1 MAAQL
6 DLAENDVLGYYQSGS
21 KTFRLLDHV
30 PELEV
35 RSVMAHELTHALEDQ
50 HHDLE
55 ALQKRAT
62 NEDQAVAIRS
72 VIEGSAMV
80 TTLAM
85 MNRQGGIGK
94 AKEEA
99 AKTSQEQAKK
109 VQGAPT
115 FVQMRLLMPYTLG
128 FSFLLR
134 GKPWEWL
141 YDGVRIEDIEQ
152 AYAQPPHSTREILHP
167 EQYWGVRREA
177 ARSLALPDLSKAL
190 GPGWSQA
197 LTGSIGE
204 LGLTLLTGSQL
215 KPDSYEILL
224 PTRWITTG
232 ATGNAGEL
240 YHHYVNGDRKVTLL
254 LTRWETLRDAD
265 EFQRSL
271 RGANKKLYRLGAN
284 MIVLA
289 GDIRRPGRGRRGRG
303 RPQPSLLGREL
314 KRAWPKPRRSRPRS
328 SAPSPA
334 PACAV
339 LSCSADARAAA
350 RRLSFGPP
358 WRNPV
363 ARPSGA
369 RPSISLTTWWR
380 PSARAGTRPIAPAWP
395 RTIVPCASSTSRTCA
410 TGRTPARRCATC
422 SSAWPATAR
431 SS

>member
-1 MAAQL
+1 MRLLAGIACAAALLPPAGASGQVPPKGGTVRLTTAQAEALVREVSATVEQLRKLRFKAPVAVEVVDGATARKDFESEIDDDARKEAAHTRDAWAQLGLVSEKADLVAAQL

-21 KTFRLLDHV
+21 KVFRVLDHV
-30 PELEV
+30 PEPEV

-55 ALQKRAT
+55 ALQKGAT

-99 AKTSQEQAKK
+99 ARTSQEQAKK

-141 YDGVRIEDIEQ
+141 YDGVRLEDIEQ

-167 EQYWGVRREA
+167 EQYWGARREA
-177 ARSLALPDLSKAL
+177 ARALALPDLSKAL

-240 YHHYVNGDRKVTLL
+240 YHHYVNGERKVTLL

-284 MIVLA
+284 IIVVA
-289 GDIRRPGRGRRGRG
+289 GDIGDRG
-303 RPQPSLLGREL
+303 E
-314 KRAWPKPRRSRPRS
+314 
-328 SAPSPA
+328 
-334 PACAV
+334 AV
-339 LSCSADARAAA
+339 AAE
-350 RRLSFGPP
+350 
-358 WRNPV
+358 
-363 ARPSGA
+363 
-369 RPSISLTTWWR
+369 
-380 PSARAGTRPIAPAWP
+380 
-395 RTIVPCASSTSRTCA
+395 
-410 TGRTPARRCATC
+410 
-422 SSAWPATAR
+422 TAR
-431 SS
+431 NLPYWAGN

>member
-1 MAAQL
+1 MRLLAGLACAAALLPPAGASAQARAKAGAIRLTTAQAEALVREVSATVEQLRRLRFKAPVAVEVVDGATARKDFEKDIDDAARKEAARTRDAWAQLGLVSEKADLVAAQL

-21 KTFRLLDHV
+21 KVFRVLDHV
-30 PELEV
+30 PELEI

-240 YHHYVNGDRKVTLL
+240 YHHYVNGERKVTLL

-289 GDIRRPGRGRRGRG
+289 GDIGDRG
-303 RPQPSLLGREL
+303 E
-314 KRAWPKPRRSRPRS
+314 
-328 SAPSPA
+328 
-334 PACAV
+334 AV
-339 LSCSADARAAA
+339 AAEAA
-350 RRLSFGPP
+350 RNLPY
-358 WRNPV
+358 W
-363 ARPSGA
+363 
-369 RPSISLTTWWR
+369 
-380 PSARAGTRPIAPAWP
+380 AGN
-395 RTIVPCASSTSRTCA
+395 
-410 TGRTPARRCATC
+410 
-422 SSAWPATAR
+422 
-431 SS
+431 